1 MRLSAFLFLSLSA
14 ALWGQSRPEQILIF
28 TNVNVV
34 DVRDGSIYRNMTV
47 VIQDGRI
54 ASVAH
59 IGLIGS
65 GKNLKVVNAGGNYLI
80 PGLWDMHAHTV
91 DGAVWDERVL
101 YPQYIANGVTGVR
114 EMGGDRELLE
124 QRVHDIESGSVLG
137 PHLLMYEAR
146 SAPAHSEAHEAI
158 GAVKKHG
165 LDFVRAL
172 SSLSRDALFATTGT
186 QSGKMSFAGNYPDSI
201 SVSEA
206 PTVGERSIEHL
217 SGVQLACSSRE
228 AELRKQRLDALA
240 NHDLAAYSAATLEV
254 MNTYDPQKA
263 QKLYLELAQHAT
275 WQVPTLVWTQTLS
288 TIDSSKPAADPQ
300 MLYVPASV
308 RSEWVPN
315 KLLAGTTTQQL
326 TLAKREA
333 YEQLQ
338 VVGAMHRMG
347 VQFLAGTDGPDPFV
361 FPGSSLHDELELMV
375 KSGFSPLEALQTATL
390 NPVIFMIKLDK
401 YGVVEKGHMADLVL
415 LEDNPL
421 VNIRN
426 TRKISAVVLGGHYY
440 SKRDLDHM
448 MAQVQELAAKE

>member
-14 ALWGQSRPEQILIF
+14 ALWGQSRPGQILIF

-54 ASVAH
+54 ASIAH

-65 GKNLKVVNAGGNYLI
+65 GKNLQVVNAGGNYLI

-91 DGAVWDERVL
+91 DGSPWDERVI
-101 YPQYIANGVTGVR
+101 YPQYIANGVTGLR
-114 EMGGDRELLE
+114 EMGSDRELLD
-124 QRVHDIESGSVLG
+124 QRAHDIESGTVLG
-137 PHLLMYEAR
+137 PHLMMYESKA
-146 SAPAHSEAHEAI
+146 AHPSETHEAME
-158 GAVKKHG
+158 AVKKRS

-172 SSLSRDALFATTGT
+172 SSLSRDALFAGSGTT
-186 QSGKMSFAGNYPDSI
+186 SAKMSFAGNYPDSI
-201 SVSEA
+201 SVIEA

-228 AELRKQRLDALA
+228 SELRQQRVAALA
-240 NHDLAAYSAATLEV
+240 NHDMAAYSSATLQV

-263 QKLYLELAQHAT
+263 EKLYLELAQHAT
-275 WQVPTLVWTQTLS
+275 WQVPTLVWMQTLA
-288 TIDSSKPAADPQ
+288 TIDSPKIAAGAE
-300 MLYVPASV
+300 MRFVPASI
-308 RSEWVPN
+308 RSEWAPDR
-315 KLLAGTTTQQL
+315 LLAGTAPDQL

-338 VVGAMHRMG
+338 VVSAMHRRG

-375 KSGFSPLEALQTATL
+375 KCGFSPLEALQTATL
-390 NPVIFMIKLDK
+390 NPVIFLTKLDK
-401 YGVVEKGHMADLVL
+401 FGVVEKGHIADLVL

-421 VNIRN
+421 SNIRN
-426 TRKISAVVLGGHYY
+426 TRKISAVVVGGHYY
-440 SKRDLDHM
+440 SRRDLDRM
-448 MAQVQELAAKE
+448 LTQVQELAAKE